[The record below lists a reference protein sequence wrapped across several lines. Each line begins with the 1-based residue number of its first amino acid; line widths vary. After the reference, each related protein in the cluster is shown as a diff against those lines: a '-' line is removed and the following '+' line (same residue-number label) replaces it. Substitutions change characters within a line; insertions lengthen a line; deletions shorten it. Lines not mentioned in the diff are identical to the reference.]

1 MAIDFDD
8 TLNRGGNELI
18 QFLHYCVYS
27 VQLAPIFV
35 LLARDYRMRPTVSGA
50 LALHANFCAS
60 GAPARIK
67 ADPVLAPRNLQLD
80 QLVLRMTEQKRV
92 FDAAQQ
98 QQKIETTAEVEV
110 VANTERRRG
119 PPPPSPVIFL
129 FDDIVAHVRG
139 DLDGPLHTAAR
150 AFDPTYGPMQNL
162 PGGRLNV
169 GQRAFVE
176 NVWRPRVRPQLVAA
190 GFWRAADLGQ

>member
-1 MAIDFDD
+1 VSIDFEE
-8 TLNRGGNELI
+8 TMNRGGNELI
-18 QFLHYCVYS
+18 QFLHFCVYS
-27 VQLAPIFV
+27 VELAPIFV
-35 LLARDYRMRPTVSGA
+35 FLAREYRMRPTVSGA
-50 LALHANFCAS
+50 LALHANFCEN

-80 QLVLRMTEQKRV
+80 QLVLRMAAQQRIFEV
-92 FDAAQQ
+92 AQQ
-98 QQKIETTAEVEV
+98 QQKDADADV
-110 VANTERRRG
+110 VANTEGRRG

-129 FDDIVAHVRG
+129 FDDVVGHLRG

-150 AFDPTYGPMQNL
+150 TFDPTCSPMQNL
-162 PGGRLNV
+162 PDGRLNV

-176 NVWRPRVRPQLVAA
+176 NVWRPRVRPLLVAA

>member
-1 MAIDFDD
+1 MAIDFDE
-8 TLNRGGNELI
+8 TMNRGGNELI

-35 LLARDYRMRPTVSGA
+35 LLAREYRMRPTVGGA
-50 LALHANFCAS
+50 LTLYSNFCAI

-80 QLVLRMTEQKRV
+80 QMVLQMTAQQRV
-92 FDAAQQ
+92 FDDAQQ
-98 QQKIETTAEVEV
+98 QQQEATNSEAE
-110 VANTERRRG
+110 ADTNAPRRRG

-129 FDDIVAHVRG
+129 FDDVVAHLRG
-139 DLDGPLHTAAR
+139 DLEGPLHTAAR
-150 AFDPTYGPMQNL
+150 AFDPACRPIQNL
-162 PGGRLNV
+162 PGGRLNT

>member
-1 MAIDFDD
+1 MAIDFDE
-8 TLNRGGNELI
+8 TMNRGGNDLI

-27 VQLAPIFV
+27 VELAPIFV

-50 LALHANFCAS
+50 LALHTNFCAI

-67 ADPVLAPRNLQLD
+67 ANPVLAPRNFQLD
-80 QLVLRMTEQKRV
+80 QLILRTTTQQRI
-92 FDAAQQ
+92 FDEAQQ
-98 QQKIETTAEVEV
+98 QQKEAEADV
-110 VANTERRRG
+110 VANTAGRRG

-139 DLDGPLHTAAR
+139 DLDGPLHSVAR
-150 AFDPTYGPMQNL
+150 AFDPTCGPMQNL

-176 NVWRPRVRPQLVAA
+176 NVWRPRVRLQLVAA

>member
-1 MAIDFDD
+1 MAIDFDE
-8 TLNRGGNELI
+8 TMNRGGNELI

-35 LLARDYRMRPTVSGA
+35 LLAREYRMRPTVGGA
-50 LALHANFCAS
+50 LTLYSNFCAI

-80 QLVLRMTEQKRV
+80 QMVLQMTAQQRV
-92 FDAAQQ
+92 FDEAQQ
-98 QQKIETTAEVEV
+98 QQQEATNGETEADTKA
-110 VANTERRRG
+110 
-119 PPPPSPVIFL
+119 
-129 FDDIVAHVRG
+129 
-139 DLDGPLHTAAR
+139 PLHTAAR
-150 AFDPTYGPMQNL
+150 AFDPACRPIQNL
-162 PGGRLNV
+162 PGGRLNT

>member
-8 TLNRGGNELI
+8 ILNRGGNELI

-27 VQLAPIFV
+27 VQLAPIFI

-50 LALHANFCAS
+50 LALYANFCAT

-67 ADPVLAPRNLQLD
+67 ADHVLAPRNLQLD
-80 QLVLRMTEQKRV
+80 QLVLRMTAQQRV
-92 FDAAQQ
+92 FDEAQQ
-98 QQKIETTAEVEV
+98 QQQKEAEADV
-110 VANTERRRG
+110 VANTEGRRG

-129 FDDIVAHVRG
+129 FDDVVAHVRG

-150 AFDPTYGPMQNL
+150 AFDPTFRPMQNL